1 MEASAMGTPCV
12 VTNVK
17 GNREAVV
24 HERNGI
30 MVPLGDMRTL
40 TAAML
45 RILRERNTAQRMGS
59 EARRIAAE
67 RFYEQLV
74 FQGSRPS
81 TGVFCA
87 RKAWR
92 FLSHARPGHSNTS
105 VNRQAMKRHSQPGK
119 RLFDLALALPAL
131 VLLSPLIAVAAVL
144 AAIGVGWPILFRQQR
159 PGLFGQPF
167 ILIKFRTMT
176 DARNADGK
184 LKPDVER
191 TPPIGRFLRMTS
203 LDELPELWN
212 VVRGEMSLV
221 GPRPLLMEY
230 LPYYTTV
237 QNQRHSVLPGITGL
251 AQINGRN
258 LAAFSERL
266 KLDLWY
272 VDHWSLWLDIKIL
285 ARTLVTVL
293 RSSGVKLEQP
303 LEVDDVGLHPETRKK
318 AKAKL

>member
-1 MEASAMGTPCV
+1 MDIS
-12 VTNVK
+12 K
-17 GNREAVV
+17 GRRAE
-24 HERNGI
+24 
-30 MVPLGDMRTL
+30 TL
-40 TAAML
+40 LA
-45 RILRERNTAQRMGS
+45 
-59 EARRIAAE
+59 
-67 RFYEQLV
+67 
-74 FQGSRPS
+74 P
-81 TGVFCA
+81 
-87 RKAWR
+87 
-92 FLSHARPGHSNTS
+92 
-105 VNRQAMKRHSQPGK
+105 MKRRSQLGK
-119 RLFDLALALPAL
+119 RLFDLALTLPAL
-131 VLLSPLIAVAAVL
+131 VLLSPLITVAAVL
-144 AAIGVGWPILFRQQR
+144 TAVGVGSPILFRQQR
-159 PGLFGQPF
+159 PGLHGRPF
-167 ILIKFRTMT
+167 ILIKFRKMT
-176 DARNADGK
+176 DERDANGT
-184 LKPDVER
+184 LKPDAAR
-191 TPPIGRFLRMTS
+191 MRPIGRFLRVSS

-303 LEVDDVGLHPETRKK
+303 LE
-318 AKAKL
+318 